1 MPIKMLRLYFTNA
14 AFLYR
19 KLCILHFLAF
29 TLLVS
34 AKLLF
39 RWLLDVKIF
48 ERFLFGIYAVG
59 QV

>member
-1 MPIKMLRLYFTNA
+1 MLRLYFTNA

-29 TLLVS
+29 TLSVS

-48 ERFLFGIYAVG
+48 ERFLFSIYAVG